1 MGTRILFYGHENV
14 LELNSGDHY
23 ITEYIKNHWIAHL
36 KSEFYVNSISKKSS
50 QNSVTLFWSGH

>member
-23 ITEYIKNHWIAHL
+23 ITEYIKNH
-36 KSEFYVNSISKKSS
+36 
-50 QNSVTLFWSGH
+50 